1 MPIMLTR
8 RDGPPTPFRNAE
20 YIPFYY
26 FIPKSILSRCGA
38 ELNAIPRNPQELFHN
53 RAACEFV
60 ESDLFRLLIID
71 ATAFMVWPYMGF
83 GEYME
88 IYSGYDPAWR
98 FAHCPDYW
106 IQELTDEGILASAG
120 ELFKG
125 CHSELGY
132 VPEWQID
139 IYLRYIVPNVMNKYR
154 MNEIIQVA
162 REYPCFEDFDFR
174 KSNQKTDFIRKW
186 YHTRTKHP
194 IISLEEFQ
202 EAYADAHGGQE
213 YEEPDPSQNVEE
225 TVVAQALVDQFKA
238 KIYFP
243 EYLTVY
249 KNFSAESGLTL
260 LETAPLPKDV
270 VKLGAEGINRL
281 WRDKKLR
288 AVGMK
293 RAQTLVGAAQ
303 NSIGLD
309 GGACARMEVQLLL
322 EDYRAKEAQLER
334 VTAVLEAETLKV
346 PYAEK
351 LLSIKGVGL
360 ITVAGFLSEV
370 GDIRRFDSPKQIQ
383 KLAGLEL
390 KENSSGKHR
399 GRSSISKRGR
409 KRLRK
414 ILFQVMLPMIQNN
427 AEFREVYQYFRTR
440 EKNPLKGKQAIVAA
454 SCKLIRVF
462 YAILKRGVDYDPQKL
477 RTDIIR
483 PELAAA

>member
-1 MPIMLTR
+1 M
-8 RDGPPTPFRNAE
+8 
-20 YIPFYY
+20 
-26 FIPKSILSRCGA
+26 
-38 ELNAIPRNPQELFHN
+38 
-53 RAACEFV
+53 
-60 ESDLFRLLIID
+60 
-71 ATAFMVWPYMGF
+71 
-83 GEYME
+83 
-88 IYSGYDPAWR
+88 
-98 FAHCPDYW
+98 
-106 IQELTDEGILASAG
+106 
-120 ELFKG
+120 
-125 CHSELGY
+125 
-132 VPEWQID
+132 
-139 IYLRYIVPNVMNKYR
+139 
-154 MNEIIQVA
+154 
-162 REYPCFEDFDFR
+162 
-174 KSNQKTDFIRKW
+174 
-186 YHTRTKHP
+186 
-194 IISLEEFQ
+194 
-202 EAYADAHGGQE
+202 
-213 YEEPDPSQNVEE
+213 
-225 TVVAQALVDQFKA
+225 
-238 KIYFP
+238 
-243 EYLTVY
+243 
-249 KNFSAESGLTL
+249 
-260 LETAPLPKDV
+260 PKDV